1 MIIFENKTF
10 KIESFISGSLENNS
24 YLLIS
29 KTTHH
34 TIIIDIPDNPKELI
48 NAIPKNKL
56 DKSKNID
63 TIKAIITHGH
73 YDHIEGVDFAKKRLG
88 EINISIGLEDSK
100 YLNYSGK
107 ITKLKRSKKIINED
121 LELVI
126 IYTPGHTAG
135 SICLYLEIDDKK
147 FLFTGD
153 TLFPGGPGKT
163 VDSKSFNKIY
173 NSITKNIYTLPNET
187 IIFPGHGKSI
197 SIEQSKKEFESF
209 NFKSILFGEVTWN
222 QL

>member
-1 MIIFENKTF
+1 MIIFENNTLKL
-10 KIESFISGSLENNS
+10 ESFISGMLQNNS

-29 KTTHH
+29 KTTNNS
-34 TIIIDIPDNPKELI
+34 IIIDIPDNPKDLI
-48 NAIPKNKL
+48 NATPKNKL
-56 DKSKNID
+56 QKSKNID
-63 TIKAIITHGH
+63 TIQAVITHGH
-73 YDHIEGVDFAKKRLG
+73 YDHIEGIDFAKDRLG
-88 EINISIGLEDSK
+88 DINISIGLEDAK

-107 ITKLKRSKKIINED
+107 VTKLKKLNKIISED
-121 LELVI
+121 LELEI

-135 SICLYLEIDDKK
+135 SICFYLEIDENK

-173 NSITKNIYTLPNET
+173 NSITKNIYSLPNET

-197 SIEQSKKEFESF
+197 SIEESKKEFENF
-209 NFKSILFGEVTWN
+209 NYHNLLFGDITWN
-222 QL
+222 Q